1 MACCT
6 KRVSAVIAVAEAEM
20 MVMTTH
26 AQAVVLMQVRTESV
40 LATRIAPETQ
50 LEAFL
55 TALRADGLCK
65 AQ

>member
-26 AQAVVLMQVRTESV
+26 AQAVVLMTESV
-40 LATRIAPETQ
+40 LTTRIAPETQ